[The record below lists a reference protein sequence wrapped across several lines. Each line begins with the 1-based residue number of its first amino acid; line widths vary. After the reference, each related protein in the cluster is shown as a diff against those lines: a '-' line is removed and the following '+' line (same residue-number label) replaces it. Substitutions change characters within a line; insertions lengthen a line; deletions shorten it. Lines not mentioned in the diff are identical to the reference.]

1 MPVAVCAFGKVE
13 MRLVVR
19 EKTLN
24 YRLSRILAC
33 CSTVA
38 LSIAA
43 PQAVLAQSDLARLA
57 EEFVAPP
64 ADARPWTW
72 FHVMSGNM
80 TREGLTKDLEA
91 IAEAGIGGIVL
102 FHATQGISYG
112 PVKFNSPEHIDL
124 IIHAAAECERL
135 GIKFNFHNAD
145 GWSSSGG
152 PWITP
157 EQSMKRVVSSQALVD
172 GGRRVD
178 LRLPQPATRAGFYR
192 DIAVIAYPALDG
204 EIADAA
210 RPARLTSS
218 DPTLDLSRLTD
229 GNAETKATIAVPR
242 DEAGW
247 VQFSYP
253 EPVTIEQLQVA
264 NIRFR
269 DVEADLQ
276 VSEDGIVFR
285 KIATFPK
292 TRVLRDEW
300 NIHVNFAPVTGRY
313 FRVGF
318 TAGFEFG
325 ELTLSQAGG
334 SGNVVARTS
343 VGHVFGK
350 DLPAL
355 PNLAAGDVIDQG
367 SIIDLS
373 GNMDADGRLRA
384 SLPAGAWTIMRFGYT
399 STAALNVNPS
409 REGEGL
415 EVDKFDAAAFR
426 AHHTAF
432 IKPLVDRVRAVAPT
446 AMNGVMIDSY
456 EVGGQNWT
464 EGYEA
469 LFKKEYGVD
478 LIRWLPLYAGRMVED
493 ANATGEM
500 FERIRSLN
508 SSLMHKNY
516 YREFADIMAAEE
528 LESFIQPYGNGPFDE
543 IAVGAIASTPAGE
556 FWVRRNDLVRL
567 NSSVS
572 AGRLY
577 NKPVIA
583 AEAFTGIWDDNWNF
597 NPAFGKRYGDLAWVH
612 GVNQFMFHRFAHQ
625 ANTHVVP
632 GMTMNRW
639 GSHFDRTQ
647 PWWDEGGRAWFGY
660 MARGQH
666 LLRQGLGV
674 ADVALL
680 VGSGTPVECPEKP
693 TAQGVLPAGVE
704 FDCLD
709 TPTLLDRG
717 RFERGAFV
725 LPNGARYGMLW
736 WPHAHAPRPAELA
749 RMEQARAAGVPV
761 AMTNLGDDP
770 AHIFTAAGLTPRV
783 SANGPLPAFT
793 QRKAGERDIFFT
805 FNDADETRRFDLCFR
820 VDGKAGEL
828 WNPVNGTREAV
839 AGQVGADGCSRIDVT
854 LAPYES
860 RFVVFDNALQFRREP
875 AAAPVQEQVL
885 ARLDDS
891 WTLSFDPFYGAA
903 GTLTNVALFDW
914 STSTNSEIRHFS
926 GKATYSRQLA
936 VSAKQL
942 AVGGQMWLD
951 LGQVANVASVRVNGV
966 DMGTLWTAPYRTDI
980 RRALRA
986 GNNKIEIELANLWVN
1001 RLIGDAALPDTSGYL
1016 PEQNIGYR
1024 PADNLPLRNMVEW
1037 YSANQPPPPGPRRTF
1052 ATQYFQKA
1060 DDPLVPAGLIGPVK
1074 LFVEP

>member
-1 MPVAVCAFGKVE
+1 MRARMVSSTRFGLWAACSVAG
-13 MRLVVR
+13 
-19 EKTLN
+19 
-24 YRLSRILAC
+24 LA
-33 CSTVA
+33 V
-38 LSIAA
+38 AA
-43 PQAVLAQSDLARLA
+43 PQHLWAQDNLSQLS
-57 EEFVAPP
+57 EQFVAPP
-64 ADARPWTW
+64 AEARPWAW

-102 FHATQGISYG
+102 FHVTQGISFG
-112 PVKFNSPEHIDL
+112 PVKFNSPEHHDL
-124 IIHAAAECERL
+124 IVHAAAECERL

-157 EQSMKRVVSSQALVD
+157 EQSMKRVVSSHTLVS
-172 GGRRVD
+172 GGRKVD
-178 LRLPQPATRAGFYR
+178 MRLPQPDTRAGFYR

-210 RPARLTSS
+210 LPARLTSS
-218 DPTLDLSRLTD
+218 DSTLDLSRLTD
-229 GNAETKATIAVPR
+229 GKEETRALIAVPE

-253 EPVTIEQLQVA
+253 RPVTIKQLQVK

-269 DVEADLQ
+269 DVEVDLQ
-276 VSEDGIVFR
+276 VSDDGIVFR
-285 KIATFPK
+285 KIGTFPK

-300 NIHVNFAPVTGRY
+300 NIDASFAPVTGQH
-313 FRVGF
+313 FRLGF

-325 ELTLSQAGG
+325 ELALSQAGG
-334 SGNVVARTS
+334 AGNAVARTS
-343 VGHVFGK
+343 MGHVFGK
-350 DLPAL
+350 DLPPL
-355 PNLAAGDVIDQG
+355 DNLASADVIDEG

-373 GNMDADGRLRA
+373 ANIDTEGRLRTRMPKGTW
-384 SLPAGAWTIMRFGYT
+384 SVMRFGYT
-399 STAALNVNPS
+399 STGAMNVNPS

-415 EVDKFDAAAFR
+415 EVDKFDPAAFR
-426 AHHTAF
+426 AHHAAF
-432 IKPLVDRVRAVAPT
+432 IKPTIDRVRAVAPG
-446 AMNGVMIDSY
+446 ALKGVMVDSY

-464 EGYEA
+464 KGYEA
-469 LFKKEYGVD
+469 QFQQKYGFD
-478 LIRWLPLYAGRMVED
+478 LIRWLPVYAGRVVKD
-493 ANATGEM
+493 TRATAEM
-500 FERIRSLN
+500 FARIRSLN
-508 SSLMHKNY
+508 ATLMQNNY
-516 YREFADIMAAEE
+516 YREFADIMAAEG
-528 LESFIQPYGNGPFDE
+528 LESLIQPYGNGPFDE

-625 ANTHVVP
+625 ANTHVMP

-647 PWWDEGGRAWFGY
+647 PWWDAGGKAWFEY
-660 MARGQH
+660 MARGQFM
-666 LLRQGLGV
+666 LRQGLGV

-680 VGSGTPVECPEKP
+680 VGSENPVECPEKP
-693 TAQGVLPAGVE
+693 TAKGVLPAGVE

-717 RFERGAFV
+717 RFEKGAFV
-725 LPNGARYGMLW
+725 LPNGARYSMLW

-761 AMTNLGDDP
+761 AMANRGEDP
-770 AHIFTAAGLTPRV
+770 AQTFTAAGLVARV
-783 SANGPLPAFT
+783 STDGPLPGFT
-793 QRKAGERDIFFT
+793 HRKAGERDIFFIV
-805 FNDADETRRFDLCFR
+805 NDADETRRFDVCFR
-820 VDGKAGEL
+820 AGGKAGEL
-828 WNPVNGTREAV
+828 WNPVDGSREAV
-839 AGQVGADGCSRIDVT
+839 AGQVETDGCSRIAVT

-860 RFVVFDNALQFRREP
+860 RFVVFDNALQFLRESATP
-875 AAAPVQEQVL
+875 PVLEREI
-885 ARLDDS
+885 ARLDDR
-891 WTLSFDPFYGAA
+891 WTIRFDPAYGDA
-903 GTLTNVALFDW
+903 GTQTNIALFDW
-914 STSTNSEIRHFS
+914 SSSKNPEIRHFS
-926 GKATYSRQLA
+926 GKAYYSRQLT
-936 VSAKQL
+936 VSAEQL
-942 AVGGQMWLD
+942 AVGGRMWLD
-951 LGQVANVASVRVNGV
+951 LGRVANVASVRVNGV

-980 RRALRA
+980 RRAMRP
-986 GNNKIEIELANLWVN
+986 GNNTIEIELANLWVN

-1024 PADNLPLRNMVEW
+1024 AADNLPLRDMVEW

-1074 LFVEP
+1074 LVVEP

>member
-1 MPVAVCAFGKVE
+1 
-13 MRLVVR
+13 MRATSSNSKR
-19 EKTLN
+19 CGIRTAC
-24 YRLSRILAC
+24 SLAG
-33 CSTVA
+33 
-38 LSIAA
+38 L
-43 PQAVLAQSDLARLA
+43 VLALPQHLLAQDNLSQLS
-57 EEFVAPP
+57 EQFVAPP
-64 ADARPWTW
+64 AETRPWTW

-80 TREGLTKDLEA
+80 TRDGLTKDLEA

-102 FHATQGISYG
+102 FHVTQGISFG
-112 PVKFNSPEHIDL
+112 PVKFNSPEHLDL
-124 IIHAAAECERL
+124 IAHAAAECERL

-152 PWITP
+152 PWVTP
-157 EQSMKRVVSSQALVD
+157 EQSMKRVVSSHTLVS
-172 GGRRVD
+172 GGRKVD
-178 LRLPQPATRAGFYR
+178 LRLPQPATRADFYR

-204 EIADAA
+204 EMADAA
-210 RPARLTSS
+210 IPARLTSS

-229 GNAETKATIAVPR
+229 GNDETTAAIAVP
-242 DEAGW
+242 EGQTGW

-253 EPVTIEQLQVA
+253 EPVTIKQLQVA
-264 NIRFR
+264 NIRWR
-269 DVEADLQ
+269 DVEVDLQ
-276 VSEDGIVFR
+276 ASDDGIVFR

-300 NIHVNFAPVTGRY
+300 NVDANFAPVTGRY
-313 FRVGF
+313 FRLGF

-325 ELTLSQAGG
+325 ELALSQAGG
-334 SGNVVARTS
+334 AGNAVARTS
-343 VGHVFGK
+343 MGHVFGK
-350 DLPAL
+350 DLPPL
-355 PNLAAGDVIDQG
+355 DKLASGDVIDEH

-373 GNMDADGRLRA
+373 ADMDADGRLRTI
-384 SLPAGAWTIMRFGYT
+384 LPPGEWSVMRFGYT

-409 REGEGL
+409 PEGEGL

-432 IKPLVDRVRAVAPT
+432 IKPVIDRVRAVAPT
-446 AMNGVMIDSY
+446 ALNGVMVDSY

-464 EGYEA
+464 KGYEA
-469 LFKKEYGVD
+469 LFQKEYGID
-478 LIRWLPLYAGRMVED
+478 LIRWLPVYAGRMVKD
-493 ANATGEM
+493 PQATAEM
-500 FERIRSLN
+500 FDRIRSFN
-508 SSLMHKNY
+508 AALMQQNY
-516 YREFADIMAAEE
+516 YREFADIMAAEG

-567 NSSVS
+567 NGSVS

-583 AEAFTGIWDDNWNF
+583 AEAFTGIWDDNWHF
-597 NPAFGKRYGDLAWVH
+597 NPAFGKRYGDLAWVN

-625 ANTHVVP
+625 ANTHVMP

-647 PWWDEGGRAWFGY
+647 PWWDRGGKAWFEY
-660 MARGQH
+660 MARGQFM
-666 LLRQGLGV
+666 LRQGLGV

-680 VGSGTPVECPEKP
+680 VGSQNPVACPEKP
-693 TAQGVLPAGVE
+693 TAKGILPEGVE

-717 RFERGAFV
+717 RFEKGAFV
-725 LPNGARYGMLW
+725 LPNGTRYSMLW
-736 WPHAHAPRPAELA
+736 WPHAQEPRPAELA
-749 RMEQARAAGVPV
+749 RLEEARAAGVPV
-761 AMTNLGDDP
+761 AMAHRGEDP
-770 AHIFTAAGLTPRV
+770 AQTFAASGLVARL
-783 SANGPLPAFT
+783 SAKGPLPDFT
-793 QRKAGERDIFFT
+793 HRKADERDIFFI
-805 FNDADETRRFDLCFR
+805 FNDADETRHFDLCFR

-828 WNPVNGTREAV
+828 WNPVNASREAV
-839 AGQVGADGCSRIDVT
+839 AGQQEADGCSRMAVT
-854 LAPYES
+854 LAAFES
-860 RFVVFDNALQFRREP
+860 RFVVFDNALQFLGNP
-875 AAAPVQEQVL
+875 ADAPVQESLL
-885 ARLDDS
+885 ATLDDS
-891 WTLSFDPFYGAA
+891 WTVSFDPAYGDA
-903 GTLTNVALFDW
+903 GTLTNMALFDW
-914 STSTNSEIRHFS
+914 STSANPEIRHFS
-926 GKATYSRQLA
+926 GKATYSRQFA

-951 LGQVANVASVRVNGV
+951 LGEVANVASVRVNGV

-986 GNNKIEIELANLWVN
+986 GNNKIEIDLANLWVN